1 MRSKTL
7 SSRGHAVS
15 VCDDGVPDCAEAR
28 LLSRRGLLAG
38 GGASLALWSL
48 MPRSAIAG
56 TRDPRLLTVILRGGL
71 DGIAMVAPVGDPGYA
86 SLRGVHAIPASG
98 ANAGLPLESLF
109 ALNHNLPFLHGLYQ
123 KREALFVHAV
133 ATPYRGRSH
142 FDGQDVL
149 ESGMPGVGRLDDGW
163 LNRALAGL
171 PSAGAAAPKKGLAM
185 GAVVPLIMRG
195 PAPVLSW
202 IPKAYNLPLRHS
214 TIARLSDLYSITDPK
229 LAKAFAEGL
238 EIDRI
243 STAAPAAPS
252 PASTKPGDA
261 NPATPPPAR
270 PHRDFVDAA
279 ETAAKF
285 LSTPDGPRIGA
296 LSYNGWD
303 THANEGAVQGQLGN
317 RLAGLDAALK
327 ALHEGLGAVW
337 KDTVILVVTEF
348 GRTARVNGTD
358 GTDHGT
364 GMVAFMIGGAVK
376 GGRVIADW
384 PGLSDAALYENRDLK
399 PTRDLRTVL
408 KGVLRDH
415 LGIPDGALA
424 KSVFPESAASKT
436 LDGLIG

>member
-1 MRSKTL
+1 MRPFTAFRSDA
-7 SSRGHAVS
+7 SHD
-15 VCDDGVPDCAEAR
+15 CDEAR
-28 LLSRRGLLAG
+28 LLSRRRLLG
-38 GGASLALWSL
+38 GSAASLALWGL
-48 MPRSAIAG
+48 LPRSAIAG

-71 DGIAMVAPVGDPGYA
+71 DGIAMVGPVADPDYQR
-86 SLRGVHAIPASG
+86 LRGGQAIPASG
-98 ANAGLPLESLF
+98 PNAGLPLDSLF
-109 ALNHNLPFLHGLYQ
+109 ALNHNLTVLHGLYR
-123 KREALFVHAV
+123 KGEATFFHAV

-163 LNRALAGL
+163 MNRALAGL
-171 PSAGAAAPKKGLAM
+171 PSGGAAAPKKGLAM
-185 GAVVPLIMRG
+185 GAVVPLVMRG

-214 TIARLSDLYSITDPK
+214 TIARLADLYNVTDPK

-243 STAAPAAPS
+243 STAAATAAPPATAKPGETK
-252 PASTKPGDA
+252 PASA
-261 NPATPPPAR
+261 PAPR
-270 PHRDFVDAA
+270 PFRDFVDAA

-303 THANEGAVQGQLGN
+303 THANAGTLQGQLAN
-317 RLAGLDAALK
+317 RLAGLDAALA
-327 ALHEGLGAVW
+327 ALHEGLAPVW
-337 KDTVILVVTEF
+337 KDTVVLVVTEF

-364 GMVAFMIGGAVK
+364 GMLAFMIGGAVK
-376 GGRVIADW
+376 GGRVVADW
-384 PGLSDAALYENRDLK
+384 PGLGEAALYEGRDLK

-424 KSVFPESAASKT
+424 STVFPESAAERP
-436 LDGLIG
+436 LDGLIA